1 MKGAFYMT
9 TPYRCPN
16 CKTNKTR
23 FNLIK
28 QVPQFVKMDPNT
40 GNIMEEYSEE
50 NLSPFHMAYRGPE
63 LKVQCAACGLIED
76 EKTFIKFGEMK

>member
-1 MKGAFYMT
+1 MT

-16 CKTNKTR
+16 CRTNKSR

-28 QVPQFVKMDPNT
+28 QVPHSVKLDPNS
-40 GNIMEEYSEE
+40 GNILEEYSEDT
-50 NLSPFHMAYRGPE
+50 LSPFHLAYKGPE
-63 LKVQCAACGLIED
+63 LKVQCAACGLIEE

>member
-1 MKGAFYMT
+1 MT

-16 CKTNKTR
+16 CKTNKSR

-28 QVPQFVKMDPNT
+28 KVTQTIKMDT
-40 GNIMEEYSEE
+40 QKGSIIEEYTAEE
-50 NLSPFHMAYRGPE
+50 LSPFHMTYNGPE
-63 LKVQCAACGLIED
+63 LKVQCATCGLIED

>member
-1 MKGAFYMT
+1 MT

-16 CKTNKTR
+16 CRTNKSR

-28 QVPQFVKMDPNT
+28 QVPQSVKLDPHT
-40 GNIMEEYSEE
+40 GSVIEEYSEE
-50 NLSPFHMAYRGPE
+50 DLSPFHMSYKGPD
-63 LKVQCAACGLIED
+63 LKVQCGACGLIED

>member
-1 MKGAFYMT
+1 MT

-16 CKTNKTR
+16 CRTNKSR

-28 QVPQFVKMDPNT
+28 QIPQSVKLDPHT
-40 GNIMEEYSEE
+40 GNIIEEFSEE
-50 NLSPFHMAYRGPE
+50 NLSPFHMAYKGPE
-63 LKVQCAACGLIED
+63 LKVQCGACGLIED